1 MSPRQKEEKM
11 SAKKEK
17 HPVYRLVLL
26 IFILMLA
33 LGTALLIF
41 GPHQDAGRNE
51 MAPFFTQ
58 A

>member
-1 MSPRQKEEKM
+1 M

-17 HPVYRLVLL
+17 HPVYRLILL

-41 GPHQDAGRNE
+41 GPRQDAGRNE

>member
-1 MSPRQKEEKM
+1 M